1 MSIITSKPKSTR
13 HSLKQQQFKNLKN
26 SSNPLRNKYPDE
38 EKPKRTLKKHRIE
51 QRVRKERE
59 RERERVTDS
68 GSINR
73 VGSNEFFNIGVGPRW
88 DRLFTLDETGIVLQ
102 ERKTLGPEFLEPL
115 IVILEERL

>member
-13 HSLKQQQFKNLKN
+13 HNLKQQQFKNLKN

-59 RERERVTDS
+59 SYRQWVH
-68 GSINR
+68 
-73 VGSNEFFNIGVGPRW
+73 
-88 DRLFTLDETGIVLQ
+88 
-102 ERKTLGPEFLEPL
+102 
-115 IVILEERL
+115 